1 MRRSTVLWF
10 LAVLLAPALCLAQG
24 RVVVETGEALVKQ
37 MTKRG
42 GATAAREVA
51 EMGGNAA
58 VRETLERA
66 AREGGEQ
73 LATRVSRYG
82 VAHGPVALRAL
93 GRSPARMVAA
103 LDELPGDLVRPALH
117 AAAREPDTLVRLVT
131 SHGAGALETAARHP
145 GVGSKLVTSL
155 GDDAVKL
162 GRNLTTDQAIVVA
175 RHADDIAKLPA
186 AQRAGVMQAIARSP
200 ARVAGYLERHPKILL
215 TTAGVVTVVALKDEI
230 VGTTQLAIDAAGN
243 PIAVARPGFVE
254 RLVGEPVRNATN
266 LLGVV
271 AASILAG
278 WGAIQLWAAWRLRAL
293 RVRVQQ
299 LRTGSNS

>member
-1 MRRSTVLWF
+1 MRRLTIPTLF
-10 LAVLLAPALCLAQG
+10 AVLFTPALCLAQG
-24 RVVVETGEALVKQ
+24 RVVIETGESLVKQ

-82 VAHGPVALRAL
+82 VAHGPVAIRAI

-103 LDELPGDLVRPALH
+103 LDEIPQNLVRPALQ
-117 AAAREPDTLVRLVT
+117 ATAREPDTIVRLVA

-162 GRNLTTDQAIVVA
+162 GRNLTTDQAVVIA
-175 RHADDIAKLPA
+175 RHADEIAKLPA
-186 AQRAGVMQAIARSP
+186 AQREGVMQALAKSP
-200 ARVAGYLERHPKILL
+200 ARVASYLERHPKILL

-230 VGTTQLAIDAAGN
+230 VGTTQLALDAAGN
-243 PIAVARPGFVE
+243 PIAVAKPGFIE

-278 WGAIQLWAAWRLRAL
+278 WGAIQLWGAWRMRAV
-293 RVRVQQ
+293 RVRVAQSK
-299 LRTGSNS
+299 LS